1 MARTVIKTNVAA
13 NDSELNVLANTKF
26 QFADNPGPTGA
37 VLVTVAVTSDV
48 ADNEYTIT
56 ADKDFVAQ
64 EDAVAST
71 AIPLLDSNPGQVF
84 LVQPGTQIN
93 VDLKNNNAGAR
104 DETEAMLAAQM
115 AATHSAT
122 MTFARR
128 LNRLRYFFHWFVL
141 LRRISIAPKDQGQ
154 HHTNR
159 TNNKDFHLQAPPQF
173 SRRPRSYH
181 IYAADPAP
189 V

>member
-1 MARTVIKTNVAA
+1 MARTVIKTNVAGA
-13 NDSELNVLANTKF
+13 GSSLNVLANTKF

-93 VDLKNNNAGAR
+93 VDLKNNNAGA
-104 DETEAMLAAQM
+104 Q
-115 AATHSAT
+115 
-122 MTFARR
+122 
-128 LNRLRYFFHWFVL
+128 
-141 LRRISIAPKDQGQ
+141 
-154 HHTNR
+154 
-159 TNNKDFHLQAPPQF
+159 DFHTLVDFQ
-173 SRRPRSYH
+173 
-181 IYAADPAP
+181 PA
-189 V
+189 